1 MPFFSGSATLL
12 VKCKLPVGVTKEQGI
27 AMLHDTE
34 FFINCDPCLEK
45 YELIEKEMADPAL
58 PDRIKALG
66 PTSAYKVTDIVEN
79 IPKGIWGSS
88 VESKYEFTDVERG
101 LFCRLRSPLSVVL
114 EALWEVRDAEDGDGL
129 ELVEEAEITASKMLV
144 GIVKGQSE
152 SGAAKIQAK
161 MLDRLK
167 KELEASS
174 SAGAAA

>member
-1 MPFFSGSATLL
+1 ML
-12 VKCKLPVGVTKEQGI
+12 VKCKLPAGVTKEQGV

-34 FFINCDPCLEK
+34 FFINCDPCLER

-66 PTSAYKVTDIVEN
+66 PTSVYKIIDVVEN

-88 VESKYEFTDVERG
+88 VESKYEFTNVERG

-114 EALWEVRDAEDGDGL
+114 EALWEIRDAEDGDGL
-129 ELVEEAEITASKMLV
+129 ELVEEADITASKMLV

-152 SGAAKIQAK
+152 SGGKSGCF
-161 MLDRLK
+161 MHPSCLLDW
-167 KELEASS
+167 
-174 SAGAAA
+174 SAGQQTFSC

>member
-1 MPFFSGSATLL
+1 
-12 VKCKLPVGVTKEQGI
+12 
-27 AMLHDTE
+27 MLHDTE

-45 YELIEKEMADPAL
+45 YELLEKEMAEPSL
-58 PDRIKALG
+58 PEKIKAQG
-66 PTSAYKVTDIVEN
+66 PTSLYKILDNVEN

-88 VESKYEFTDVERG
+88 VESKYEFTNVEHG

-152 SGAAKIQAK
+152 SGGKFLEPHSFPVYLLDLLK
-161 MLDRLK
+161 TVPLMLTSYSC
-167 KELEASS
+167 ENTS
-174 SAGAAA
+174 